1 MERIIALI
9 ITRNF
14 ASFKDSSS
22 GSDFPFPQPSAFAEK
37 NLT

>member
-14 ASFKDSSS
+14 ASFKDSDSSS
-22 GSDFPFPQPSAFAEK
+22 GFLFLQLFAFTEK